1 MKHSYN
7 VKWQSIAVFLLLN
20 YGLPASAQMINTA
33 TAGFVVNNGS
43 GLVTFNF
50 QNTNASPVTI
60 TSIAAPVYSQSPA
73 VFKVWYKS
81 TAISG
86 PPGIVDASNGWTLGG
101 SNPYTSS
108 IGVVNG
114 QTQELVLPTLS
125 IVIPANTT
133 YAMAVSGFIPT
144 VTIGGALGYY
154 SIPSTPANVTISN
167 SGCNILTGANI
178 SYAATSEGTSATFT
192 PRGFVGTVNFTVGT
206 ASSCATPTALN
217 ATSITSTSASLS
229 WTQTGSATN
238 WQIKYGAPGFS
249 PATAGTSIFTNSNP
263 YTLNPPL
270 ANATSYDVYVR
281 AVCGAGDTSNWSL
294 VKNFTTLCNPPALLT
309 KKDTARCG
317 SGDVTLEATAVVGAS
332 IKWYAASTG
341 GTALFTGSPYIITGL
356 ASTVTYYV
364 AAYASA
370 TCESARQAVTATIK
384 PYPVVNLGNDTTICP
399 GVAYTFNAG
408 NPGAA
413 YLWSTNAT
421 TQTINVNAAGNY
433 SVRVTG
439 TNGCQ
444 KSDSITITPGTVPVN
459 VLPATTNLCDVDVA
473 TLNAGN
479 AGYSYVWTPGGATTQ
494 TITASTADNY
504 SVVIKSNTGCKIT
517 STTQL
522 IIRPLPVANLGND
535 TSICE
540 GSVIVLDAGNPGYN
554 YTWNTGA
561 NTQTINVSDSGT
573 YTVTTT
579 TPYNCSFTE
588 DKIVAFLPS
597 PRVEGFNFIPEF
609 YDELGKVHFSP
620 LNPTNVNSY
629 EWNFGDNTPVSTS
642 VNPTHV
648 YASGGNYDVTL
659 KVFNGCGDY
668 EASQVINVDLP
679 TGTVTLKS
687 SQANI
692 IIFPNPSNTYVSI
705 QNQSADIRMT
715 QIAVF
720 NILGAMVY
728 KQEVTNNASLQR
740 LDVSRFVAGI
750 YSIRIM
756 TDKGFIV
763 KKFEVLK

>member
-7 VKWQSIAVFLLLN
+7 VKWPIVALLLFIHA
-20 YGLPASAQMINTA
+20 LSASAQSINTA
-33 TAGFVVNNGS
+33 SSGFVVNNGS

-50 QNTNASPVTI
+50 QNTNSSPVTI
-60 TSIAAPVYSQSPA
+60 TSIATPVYSQLAA
-73 VFKVWYKS
+73 VFKVWYK
-81 TAISG
+81 TTPISG
-86 PPGIVDASNGWTLGG
+86 PPGVVDASNGWTLGG

-114 QTQELVLPTLS
+114 QTQETTLPTLS

-144 VTIGGALGYY
+144 QTIGGALGYY
-154 SIPSTPANVTISN
+154 SIPASPANVTISG

-192 PRGFVGTVNFTVGT
+192 PRGFVGTINFTVGT
-206 ASSCATPTALN
+206 ASTCPTPTALN
-217 ATSITSTSASLS
+217 AGSITSTSASLS

-249 PATAGTSIFTNSNP
+249 PATAGTSIFTGSNP
-263 YTLNPPL
+263 YILNPPL
-270 ANATSYDVYVR
+270 ANSTSYDVYVR
-281 AVCGAGDTSNWSL
+281 AICGAGDTSNWSL

-317 SGDVTLEATAVVGAS
+317 PGDVTLEATVAAGAS
-332 IKWYAASTG
+332 VKWYAASTG
-341 GTALFTGSPYIITGL
+341 GTALFTGSPYTVTGL
-356 ASTVTYYV
+356 ATTTTYYV

-413 YLWSTNAT
+413 YLWSNAAT

-433 SVRVTG
+433 WVNVTG

-459 VLPATTNLCDVDVA
+459 ALPDITNLCDGDIA

-479 AGYSYVWTPGGATTQ
+479 PGYSYVWAPGGATTQ
-494 TITASTADNY
+494 TIDVSSADNY
-504 SVVIKSNTGCKIT
+504 SVVIKSNTGCKII

-540 GSVIVLDAGNPGYN
+540 GAMIVLDAGNPGYA
-554 YTWNTGA
+554 YDWNTGA

-573 YTVTTT
+573 YTVTIT
-579 TPYNCSFTE
+579 TPYNCMLTE
-588 DKIVAFLPS
+588 DKAIAFLPS

-609 YDELGKVHFSP
+609 YDDLGKVHFYP
-620 LNPTNVNSY
+620 LNPTDVNSY
-629 EWNFGDNTPVSTS
+629 EWDFGDNSPVSTS
-642 VNPTHV
+642 VNPTHI
-648 YASGGNYDVTL
+648 YAAGGNYNVTL

-668 EASQVINVDLP
+668 EASQMINVDLP
-679 TGTVTLKS
+679 TGTVTLTS
-687 SQANI
+687 EQATI
-692 IIFPNPSNTYVSI
+692 SIFPNPSNTFINIENHTSDIKMQEVS
-705 QNQSADIRMT
+705 
-715 QIAVF
+715 VF

-728 KQEVTNNASLQR
+728 KMEVTDNNSLQR
-740 LDVSRFVAGI
+740 MNVSSFAPGT
-750 YSIRIM
+750 YSLRIM
-756 TDKGFIV
+756 TDKGFVV